1 MHALKTFL
9 QFDTNNIHLQG
20 VGGTT
25 WVYNIPLSPV
35 SLASIDTCKKCE
47 KTLIRHKENRQS
59 NRRQNADSSNVM

>member
-47 KTLIRHKENRQS
+47 KDFNKTQRK
-59 NRRQNADSSNVM
+59 